1 MLATLVAEPFS
12 DENWIFEPKLDGE
25 RCLTFR
31 SDKSPRLLSRN
42 QKLLNNTY
50 PELVSPLA
58 SQPTENYI
66 ADGEI
71 VAFKGD
77 VTSFS
82 QLQRRMQLRDPDA
95 ARRVGV
101 EVFYYLFDLL
111 YLNGYDLREVP
122 LIHRKALLKD
132 AFMYHNPV
140 RFTAHRERDGEA
152 YYGEACHKGLE
163 GVIAKRADSIYV
175 SKRSRDW
182 LKFKCWEEQEFVIG
196 GFTDPKGGR
205 VGFGALL
212 LGYYENGKLRY
223 AGKVG
228 TGFDTGLL
236 VSLGKKL
243 SALEITQSPFGD
255 DLKPEK
261 GVHWVRPKLVAQV
274 SFTQWTRDGRLRH
287 PRFLGIRRDKDPREV
302 IQERPL

>member
-1 MLATLVAEPFS
+1 MLATLVDEPFS
-12 DENWIFEPKLDGE
+12 RENWIFEPKLDGE
-25 RCLTFR
+25 RCLIFCNH
-31 SDKSPRLLSRN
+31 KNPHLLSRN
-42 QKLLNNTY
+42 RKVLNETY
-50 PELVSPLA
+50 PELVEPLTSQARA
-58 SQPTENYI
+58 SYI

-71 VAFKGD
+71 VAFRGD

-82 QLQRRMQLRDPDA
+82 ELQRRMQLRDPDE

-122 LIHRKALLKD
+122 LVHRKGLLKK
-132 AFMYHNPV
+132 AFEFRDPLRY
-140 RFTAHRERDGEA
+140 AQHRERDGEA
-152 YYGEACHKGLE
+152 YYAEACRKGLE

-175 SKRSRDW
+175 SGRSREW
-182 LKFKCWEEQEFVIG
+182 LKFKCWEEQEFVIV
-196 GFTDPKGGR
+196 GFTDPKGAR

-212 LGYYENGKLRY
+212 LGYYEGSRLHY

-236 VSLGKKL
+236 MGLGKKL
-243 SALEITQSPFGD
+243 SALKIKHSLFAEEIKAG
-255 DLKPEK
+255 K

-274 SFTQWTRDGRLRH
+274 SFTEWTRDGRLRH
-287 PRFLGIRRDKDPREV
+287 PRFLGIRRDKDPHEV
-302 IQERPL
+302 VRERPL